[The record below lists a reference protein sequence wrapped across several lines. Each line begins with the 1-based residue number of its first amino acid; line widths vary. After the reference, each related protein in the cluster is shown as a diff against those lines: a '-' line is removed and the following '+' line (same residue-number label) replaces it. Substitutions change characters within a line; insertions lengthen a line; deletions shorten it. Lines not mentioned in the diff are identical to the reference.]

1 MSAAMSP
8 TDVHEALRASYL
20 RYLETSFHLKDPL
33 LLKQFRDLLCDKTQP
48 PLVRPPIL
56 EVSPGFKPGASIEQL
71 IEEGILPELF
81 RKFERSILKRPLYSH
96 QDKAL
101 RKAVQDRR
109 NLVVATGTGSGKTEI
124 FLYPIIS
131 HLLRES
137 ESGTLNNPG
146 VRALLLY
153 PMNALANDQI
163 ARLRT
168 LAKLFPDITFG
179 RYTGETDQEYDKA
192 LRSYHEFHDG
202 ENPLPNELICRD
214 QMRDTSP
221 HILFTNYAM
230 LEYLLIRPR
239 DSTLFGGDHWRLL
252 VLDEVHSY
260 SGALG
265 IEIAMLLRRL
275 KERVVQSEP
284 GRLQCIA
291 TSATLGG
298 GKKDFSKIA
307 KFASSLFGEPFEIDD
322 IIGADHVELKSEVLP
337 WGNGSSEMYAAL
349 REAIFDAGNHAIES
363 LAEITKEHGVPA
375 TVVAAAV
382 ADAGN
387 AQGKEKHQVF
397 LYRLMEG
404 DSFVHQLR
412 EELNR
417 KRALELREIIGAKES
432 EVIDLVAL
440 GGQARK
446 PGDPIPLIPARYH
459 IMARAISGIYA
470 WFDANGKPQLLAKR
484 ERRHQQAGREY
495 AVFELA
501 SCNRCGEIM
510 LVGEDKG
517 GLVVQPPDVG
527 DDPIAKLSWFQ
538 LRVGTGDSAVDEDDA
553 VDADEDLLLAR
564 SANLS
569 PMHLCRVCGRV
580 DDASTFDLSGCEGHP
595 AETIQ
600 IFKIENKPHRN
611 TPRQCPSCR
620 NLYRSVAR
628 RIVTGKQVPVAVLAT
643 ALYQKIPASPK
654 PEEAVR
660 PGGGR
665 KLMMFSDSRQDA
677 AFFAPFMDS
686 TYNKFKQRRYLV
698 AALEDESELIN
709 LQGWAQRARKIA
721 EKAGEW
727 DEESDESRR
736 KKDAGHWVLREWIAM
751 DRRLALEG
759 AGCVVFRLRKP
770 KLFSALPVLSGAPWN
785 LIQEE
790 QWILVQVLLDTI
802 RYQGVASFDDDD
814 GVFNGIEHGDAIFAP
829 RNVACYL
836 RGTNS
841 ISKKRIHAWEPAPNY
856 TNKRLD
862 YLYRVLQRRGIAEDQ
877 AKEYAFS
884 ALREIW
890 TAINHPNGPLGKLF
904 ERVAHSKYRDE
915 SNLFRLKPNWW
926 QVRSAGDNDIYR
938 CDTCGTVTAF
948 AVNDVCPMS
957 GCTGVVKPYP
967 SAERQRNHYFNLF
980 TSMTPIPLK
989 VSEHTAQL
997 TKEKAFEAQQDFIN
1011 GKVNML
1017 SCTTTFELGVDVGD
1031 LQAVFMRNMPPSPG
1045 NYVQRAGRAG
1055 RRADNAAI
1063 IVSFAQRR
1071 THDFAYFE
1079 DWSRMVRGS
1088 VRPPSIPLNNIKII
1102 RRHIH
1107 AEAMADY
1114 FRTNP
1119 EIFANRLESLFDPSS
1134 SRPDELNGY
1143 LAKRPEHL
1151 KERLKR
1157 VIPSPLHATLG
1168 IDDWEWLDGQGM
1180 NEEDKRECF
1189 IERLASA
1196 ARDVQGDWKALQQAE
1211 EIASQLKKHKSADF
1225 FLRQLNT
1232 LKKRSLLGKLGTY
1245 GLMPK
1250 YGFPTEVVELKIRS
1264 SSKESGEIELD
1275 RDMKLALSEF
1285 APGNQV
1291 IAGGKVWMSQ
1301 AVVLPSGDRKLH
1313 EFHYWHCDT
1322 CQFFSAENIVSTG
1335 VQLALDKSCYCDGPD
1350 NVKQA
1355 KIYIYPE
1362 FGFSTAAGNGENVG
1376 DERPSL
1382 KSYSEVFFHDD
1393 ATESEFIPIDG
1404 LPKILYREAKQ
1415 GWIHIIN
1422 NNRGDDFYICES
1434 CGYATK
1440 DNPVFDKP
1448 KSKTK
1453 PKLADHLKPW
1463 SSDQHCSNS
1472 YLERRGLGYRYRTD
1486 VLELRFPLDYLDKIE
1501 LHSSD
1506 DFHSLWLSVLYA
1518 LVNGACQ
1525 AREIDERDLGG
1536 CMYYS
1541 QKSHPSLV
1549 LFDTAP
1555 GGAGFVHE
1563 IRDHFPEVMNMALDK
1578 LNCGSC
1584 GEDSSCIACLRT
1596 YFNQRVHNSL
1606 QRGLAKRYLEAL
1618 I

>member
-1 MSAAMSP
+1 MSATMSP
-8 TDVHEALRASYL
+8 TDVYEALHDAYL
-20 RYLETSFHLKDPL
+20 RYLETSFHLKDPS
-33 LLKQFRDLLCDKTQP
+33 LLKQFRDLLHDKTQP
-48 PLVRPPIL
+48 PLVRRPIL
-56 EVSPGFKPGASIEQL
+56 EVSPGFKSGSSIEQL
-71 IEEGILPELF
+71 IEVGILPESF
-81 RKFERSILKRPLYSH
+81 RKLEESVLKRPLYSH

-101 RKAVQDRR
+101 RKAIEGRR

-124 FLYPIIS
+124 FLYPIIN

-137 ESGTLNNPG
+137 ASGTLKNPG

-168 LAKLFPDITFG
+168 LAKLFPEITFG
-179 RYTGETDQEYDKA
+179 RYTGETDQDYNGA
-192 LRSYHEFHDG
+192 LRSYRVFHNG
-202 ENPLPNELICRD
+202 EDPLPNELICRD

-230 LEYLLIRPR
+230 LEYLLIRPK
-239 DSTLFGGDHWRLL
+239 DSSLFGGGHWRFL

-275 KERVVQSEP
+275 KERVVQSVQ

-298 GKKDFSKIA
+298 GEKDFSKIA
-307 KFASSLFGEPFEIDD
+307 KFATDLFGEPFEIDD
-322 IIGADHVELKSEVLP
+322 IIGADHVELKSEAP
-337 WGNGSSEMYAAL
+337 AWGSGSSAMYAAL
-349 REAIFDAGNHAIES
+349 REAIFASGNYAVEH
-363 LAEITKEHGVPA
+363 LAEIAKEHGAPA
-375 TVVAAAV
+375 PVVAAAV
-382 ADAGN
+382 AGAGN
-387 AQGKEKHQVF
+387 AQGKEKYQTF

-404 DSFVHQLR
+404 DNAVHRLR
-412 EELNR
+412 EQLNK
-417 KRALELREIIGAKES
+417 KRALELHEVQGAKER
-432 EVIDLVAL
+432 EIVDLVAL
-440 GGQARK
+440 GAQARK
-446 PGDPIPLIPARYH
+446 SGNPIPLIPARYH

-470 WFDANGKPQLLAKR
+470 WFDADGKPQLLAKR
-484 ERRHQQAGREY
+484 ERHHQHAGREY

-517 GLVVQPPDVG
+517 GFVVQPPDVG

-538 LRVGTGDSAVDEDDA
+538 LRAESSDSTVDEDDA
-553 VDADEDLLLAR
+553 VDADEELSRVR
-564 SANLS
+564 SANTS
-569 PMHLCRVCGRV
+569 PMRLCRVCGRI
-580 DDASTFDLSGCEGHP
+580 DDASTFDLNGCEGHA
-595 AETIQ
+595 AEPLQ
-600 IFKIENKPHRN
+600 IFKIENKLRRN
-611 TPRQCPSCR
+611 APRQCPSCL
-620 NLYRSVAR
+620 NLYGSVAS

-643 ALYQKIPASPK
+643 ALYQKIPVSPISN
-654 PEEAVR
+654 EAAL

-677 AFFAPFMDS
+677 AFFAPFMDN

-698 AALEDESELIN
+698 EALEGGSEPID
-709 LQGWAQRARKIA
+709 LQGWVERVGKVADM
-721 EKAGEW
+721 AGEW
-727 DEESDESRR
+727 DEDSSAATR
-736 KKDAGHWVLREWIAM
+736 KKDAGRWVLREWIAM

-759 AGCVVFRLRKP
+759 AGCVVFHLRKP
-770 KLFSALPVLSGAPWN
+770 NLFSTIPSLSGAPWN
-785 LIQEE
+785 LSQEE
-790 QWILVQVLLDTI
+790 QWKLTQVLLDTI
-802 RYQGVASFDDDD
+802 RYQGIVSFDDDD
-814 GVFNGIEHGDAIFAP
+814 GVFNGIEHSDAIFAP

-836 RGTNS
+836 RGANGS
-841 ISKKRIHAWEPAPNY
+841 SEKRIHAWEPAQNH

-862 YLYRVLQRRGIAEDQ
+862 YLYRVLQRRGIAEGQ

-884 ALREIW
+884 ALSEIW
-890 TAINHPNGPLGKLF
+890 RTAINHPNGPLGKLF
-904 ERVAHSKYRDE
+904 ERVAHSKYRNE
-915 SNLFRLKPNWW
+915 SSLLRLKPNWW
-926 QVRSAGDNDIYR
+926 QVRPAGDNDIYR
-938 CDTCGTVTAF
+938 CVTCGTVTAF

-957 GCTGVVKPYP
+957 GCIGNVRPYP
-967 SAERQRNHYFNLF
+967 STERQRNHYFNLF

-997 TKEKAFEAQQDFIN
+997 TKKRAFEAQQDFIS

-1017 SCTTTFELGVDVGD
+1017 SCTTTFEMGVDVGD
-1031 LQAVFMRNMPPSPG
+1031 LQAVFMCNMPPSPG

-1088 VRPPSIPLNNIKII
+1088 VRPPSVHLNNIKIV

-1114 FRTNP
+1114 FRANP
-1119 EIFANRLESLFDPSS
+1119 EVFADRLESLFDPSS
-1134 SRPDELNGY
+1134 SRPDELSGY
-1143 LAKRPEHL
+1143 LAKRPEDL

-1157 VIPSPLHATLG
+1157 IIPSPLHTTLG
-1168 IDDWEWLDGQGM
+1168 IDNWEWLDGHGM
-1180 NEEDKRECF
+1180 SEEDSRECF
-1189 IERLASA
+1189 IERLVNAS
-1196 ARDVQGDWKALQQAE
+1196 RDVQGDWKALQQAE
-1211 EIASQLKKHKSADF
+1211 EVASQQKKHKSADF

-1264 SSKESGEIELD
+1264 SGKESGEVELQ

-1291 IAGGKVWMSQ
+1291 IAGGKVWMSE
-1301 AVVLPSGDRKLH
+1301 AVVLPSSDRKLH
-1313 EFHYWHCDT
+1313 EFHYWHCPT

-1335 VQLALDKSCYCDGPD
+1335 VQLAPDKSCYCKGPD
-1350 NVKQA
+1350 NTIQA
-1355 KIYIYPE
+1355 KIYLYPE
-1362 FGFSTAAGNGENVG
+1362 FGFSTAASEGSGSVG
-1376 DERPSL
+1376 DERPSM
-1382 KSYSEVFFHDD
+1382 KSYSEIFFHDD
-1393 ATESEFIPIDG
+1393 AAESEFAPIAG
-1404 LPKILYREAKQ
+1404 LPNIQYREAKQ
-1415 GWIHIIN
+1415 GWIHVIN
-1422 NNRGDDFYICES
+1422 NNQGDDFYVCGS

-1440 DNPVFDKP
+1440 NNPAYVRSGNTP
-1448 KSKTK
+1448 
-1453 PKLADHLKPW
+1453 HIKPW
-1463 SSDQHCSNS
+1463 TSDQNCSNTH
-1472 YLERRGLGYRYRTD
+1472 LERRGLGYRYRTD
-1486 VLELRFPLDYLDKIE
+1486 VLELRLSLDHVDRLGLRD
-1501 LHSSD
+1501 HD

-1525 AREIDERDLGG
+1525 ALDIDERDLGG
-1536 CMYYS
+1536 CLYYS
-1541 QKSHPSLV
+1541 QKGHPSLV

-1563 IRDHFPEVMNMALDK
+1563 IREQFPEVMRSALHLLACK
-1578 LNCGSC
+1578 SC

-1596 YFNQRVHNSL
+1596 YFNQRDHNRL
-1606 QRGLAKRYLEAL
+1606 RRGLAKSYLSAL
-1618 I
+1618 M